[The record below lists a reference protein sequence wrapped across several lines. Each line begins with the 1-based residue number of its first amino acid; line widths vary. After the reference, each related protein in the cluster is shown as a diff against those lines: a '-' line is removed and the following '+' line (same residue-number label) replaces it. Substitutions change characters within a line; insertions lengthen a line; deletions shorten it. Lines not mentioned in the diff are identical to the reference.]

1 MDPKSKKQ
9 PNNIYSAVATV
20 EAESTKTSKLPGYGN
35 SGNYGSTK
43 LREERETNVDSS
55 NEQLDSH
62 VEKSDS
68 IEIENQPDYV
78 FNEDTGVASCIH
90 CLEEIQCVKSHLIPL
105 LIKKHLETNCNPL

>member
-1 MDPKSKKQ
+1 M
-9 PNNIYSAVATV
+9 
-20 EAESTKTSKLPGYGN
+20 
-35 SGNYGSTK
+35 
-43 LREERETNVDSS
+43 DSS

-78 FNEDTGVASCIH
+78 FNEYTGVASCIH
-90 CLEEIQCVKSHLIPL
+90 CLEEIQCVKSHLVPF